1 MFSVYA
7 LAITSMKAL
16 DCVQSFGETRSVL
29 LNRYRSAA
37 VQALAA
43 AELHTTRDLEVLQA
57 FVLFL
62 VCPASSRFVK
72 DEFITINPLQFLDP
86 RSEVSMTALTIATRI
101 GHKMG
106 LHRTGTD
113 PHMPFFE
120 QEMRLR
126 VWWQIMGL
134 ELRAHRKMLG
144 IMLSM
149 AHFGDVRLPMNVN
162 DADLHPQM
170 TNPPVE
176 HRGATEMLYCLIKFE
191 ITNYVRSWLAVSAAN
206 PANPPNPYELVA
218 STSADGIAK
227 KRRVL
232 SELEQIY
239 EDKYICHCDPSI
251 PLHHISATV
260 ARLTILRLRFSYFHP
275 RNQPEGGRRMSQ
287 ADQDVAF
294 ESCIRLLQLDRD
306 ISVINFSP
314 HLIEYQLVCTEVEA
328 LVYVVSELRQRVR
341 GGLVRTAWAIV
352 ERMYKEYP
360 QLLQPDDK
368 FYTAL
373 ADLTLEACEVRSRE
387 VEAHGVA
394 VPEFVTQMR
403 EIRGNVGPNNVPTAG
418 IESMVPDES
427 FQFGLIYDDPLDWVY
442 WNELP
447 RL

>member
-1 MFSVYA
+1 
-7 LAITSMKAL
+7 
-16 DCVQSFGETRSVL
+16 
-29 LNRYRSAA
+29 
-37 VQALAA
+37 
-43 AELHTTRDLEVLQA
+43 
-57 FVLFL
+57 
-62 VCPASSRFVK
+62 
-72 DEFITINPLQFLDP
+72 
-86 RSEVSMTALTIATRI
+86 
-101 GHKMG
+101 
-106 LHRTGTD
+106 
-113 PHMPFFE
+113 
-120 QEMRLR
+120 
-126 VWWQIMGL
+126 
-134 ELRAHRKMLG
+134 
-144 IMLSM
+144 
-149 AHFGDVRLPMNVN
+149 
-162 DADLHPQM
+162 
-170 TNPPVE
+170 
-176 HRGATEMLYCLIKFE
+176 
-191 ITNYVRSWLAVSAAN
+191 
-206 PANPPNPYELVA
+206 
-218 STSADGIAK
+218 
-227 KRRVL
+227 
-232 SELEQIY
+232 
-239 EDKYICHCDPSI
+239 
-251 PLHHISATV
+251 
-260 ARLTILRLRFSYFHP
+260 
-275 RNQPEGGRRMSQ
+275 MSQ

-306 ISVINFSP
+306 ISAINFSP

-373 ADLTLEACEVRSRE
+373 ADLTLEACEVRSTE